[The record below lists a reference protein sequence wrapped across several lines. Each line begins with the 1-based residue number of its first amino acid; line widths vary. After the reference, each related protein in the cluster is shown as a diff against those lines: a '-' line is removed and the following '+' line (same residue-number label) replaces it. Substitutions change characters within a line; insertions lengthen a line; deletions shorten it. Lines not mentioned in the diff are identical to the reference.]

1 MKDVMMLIEDYIEK
15 YPLAAELGSEF
26 ISQDDEAQ
34 EYALQLIYDIF
45 DAIVP

>member
-15 YPLAAELGSEF
+15 YPLAAEMGSEF

-34 EYALQLIYDIF
+34 EDALQLVYDIF
-45 DAIVP
+45 DAIIP